1 MQFSGPGFAV
11 SSDDKGM
18 LQASFDSGANLLGS
32 LPANYIKYMVSLAR
46 PVTVAE
52 QEVGHILDWID
63 ATDITIADH
72 HEIAHRL
79 AQQPSKLH
87 AMKALE
93 RLSVAVT
100 ADTYARLRLANFM
113 RHLPSVLVIKVGAQ
127 PLSDAQAQEFMA
139 NQRPLPDGWTGQLD
153 NLTRSITFRKN

>member
-11 SSDDKGM
+11 SSNDKGM
-18 LQASFDSGANLLGS
+18 LQASFDAGANLLGS
-32 LPANYIKYMVSLAR
+32 LPANYIKYMLAIAR
-46 PVTVAE
+46 SVTVTE
-52 QEVGHILDWID
+52 QDVGHILDWVD
-63 ATDITIADH
+63 ATDISIADH
-72 HEIAHRL
+72 HDIPHRL

-87 AMKALE
+87 RMKALE

-113 RHLPSVLVIKVGAQ
+113 RHLPSVLAIQVGAQ
-127 PLSDAQAQEFMA
+127 PLSDAQAHEFMA

-153 NLTRSITFRKN
+153 NLTRSITYRKN